1 MCPEHSKTHI
11 HLNHTRLPDH
21 AAVRS
26 EFETFLDADSRARI
40 PTRWTLVV
48 SMGRKV
54 CVALVDSEVI
64 GQQSVPNGARLVRE
78 AEVMMARD
86 RARKGSQTEAKPTKA
101 KEKAKVASGKHE
113 RYLKGTAITV
123 GKGFFH
129 AGKNPRQRWQK
140 CRQS

>member
-1 MCPEHSKTHI
+1 MTDMRPEHSKTRI
-11 HLNHTRLPDH
+11 HLNLTRLPDH

-40 PTRWTLVV
+40 PTRWTLAV
-48 SMGRKV
+48 SMGNKV
-54 CVALVDSEVI
+54 SFALVDSDL
-64 GQQSVPNGARLVRE
+64 PNGARLVRE
-78 AEVMMARD
+78 AKVMMARE
-86 RARKGSQTEAKPTKA
+86 RARKASQTKARPTKA

-113 RYLKGTAITV
+113 RYLKGTAISV

-129 AGKNPRQRWQK
+129 VGKNPGQGWQRQK

>member
-1 MCPEHSKTHI
+1 MCPEHIKTHI
-11 HLNHTRLPDH
+11 HLNLARLPDY

-40 PTRWTLVV
+40 PTRWTLAV

-54 CVALVDSEVI
+54 CFALVDSE
-64 GQQSVPNGARLVRE
+64 VPNGARLVRE
-78 AEVMMARD
+78 AKVMMARD
-86 RARKGSQTEAKPTKA
+86 RARKASQTEAKPTKA

-113 RYLKGTAITV
+113 RYLKGTAISV

-129 AGKNPRQRWQK
+129 VGKNPGQGWQRQK